1 MKYWEM
7 IADKLSASGWSWS
20 CVSTVDSK
28 RRTIFVAAQMPNE
41 RVRGFGVFKLAT
53 KLVRYLVEY
62 PGLKFGR

>member
-1 MKYWEM
+1 M

-28 RRTIFVAAQMPNE
+28 GRTIFVAAQTPNE
-41 RVRGFGVFKLAT
+41 RVRVFKVFKLAT
-53 KLVRYLVEY
+53 KLVRHLVEY